1 MGNLRASTKKFDSS
15 SYLGKVGSGCV
26 YKGDRVGHALAAA
39 KLGGHNAKMIAIKK
53 LRRRDSKATGIGSQ
67 EKQQLKQS
75 ITQDDSDVSLDDLLE
90 RRHVLGVGD
99 SGSFRWLGVCLL
111 FSFDLTVQLVVQ
123 STQIVSFLDT
133 ANMKLTMA
141 RTSTS

>member
-1 MGNLRASTKKFDSS
+1 MYISEAVRVQGVEDDRGRDGAFKDGRATYVATLAEAATKPPTCLRRRLQPQKSFSMGNLRASTKKFDSS

-67 EKQQLKQS
+67 EKHQLKQS
-75 ITQDDSDVSLDDLLE
+75 IT
-90 RRHVLGVGD
+90 
-99 SGSFRWLGVCLL
+99 
-111 FSFDLTVQLVVQ
+111 
-123 STQIVSFLDT
+123 
-133 ANMKLTMA
+133 
-141 RTSTS
+141 